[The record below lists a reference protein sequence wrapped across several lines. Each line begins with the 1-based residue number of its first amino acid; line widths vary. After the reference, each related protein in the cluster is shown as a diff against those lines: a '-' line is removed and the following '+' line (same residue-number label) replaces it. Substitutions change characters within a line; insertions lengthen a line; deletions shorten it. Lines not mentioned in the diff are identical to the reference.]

1 LCPRWLRALV
11 TTAEDAADGSASE
24 HQPLREA
31 VGALLVGAGGFVGI
45 QIAGLAVLLVAMG
58 ALGSLSDLEANV
70 VGAVGTGVGAV
81 AFAAVYFDVSRHDAS
96 FLDLDLP
103 DRWDLAYVVG
113 GLIALT
119 ALLVAISVAAD
130 ALGLGLSEHSLT
142 EQAQEGDPIVVLLL
156 IPASILFVGPGEEL
170 IFRNL
175 VQKRLGETFSTW
187 GSIGLASVVFAAIH
201 FPAYATGAL
210 PTILGSVVV
219 VFSLSI
225 LLGWL
230 YARTEKLVVPA
241 LTHGLYNGF
250 QFTLLYFEVAG
261 G

>member
-1 LCPRWLRALV
+1 M
-11 TTAEDAADGSASE
+11 SAPE
-24 HQPLREA
+24 RDPLREVIA
-31 VGALLVGAGGFVGI
+31 GLLVGAGGFVGI
-45 QIAGLAVLLVAMG
+45 QIAAIAVLLVVIG
-58 ALGSLSDLEANV
+58 FVGSLSELETNV
-70 VGAVGTGVGAV
+70 VGAVGTGLGAV
-81 AFAAVYFDVSRHDAS
+81 AFAAIYFDVSRHDAS

-103 DRWDLAYVVG
+103 DRWDVAYVVG
-113 GLIALT
+113 GLVALT
-119 ALLVAISVAAD
+119 ALLVAISIAAN
-130 ALGLGLSEHSLT
+130 ALGIGLSEHSLT
-142 EQAQEGDPIVVLLL
+142 EQAQDGNPTVVLLL

-187 GSIGLASVVFAAIH
+187 GSIGLASVVFATIH
-201 FPAYATGAL
+201 FPAYATAAL
-210 PTILGSVVV
+210 PTILGSLVV
-219 VFSLSI
+219 VFALSI

-250 QFTLLYFEVAG
+250 QFTILYFEVAG